1 MLEQSYYDK
10 ADEVIASHGLDQASL
25 IPIIQDIQSEYRY
38 LPPELL
44 GYVAKK
50 LGITESAISQH
61 LKVMKEAG
69 LVYGEKYGYHMH
81 YLPSQNALDSLVNC
95 FTQMKEKS
103 NSLDR
108 DITKCQC
115 EYREAS
121 NEKAD

>member
-50 LGITESAISQH
+50 TWHHGSKSVQC
-61 LKVMKEAG
+61 
-69 LVYGEKYGYHMH
+69 GYI
-81 YLPSQNALDSLVNC
+81 L
-95 FTQMKEKS
+95 
-103 NSLDR
+103 
-108 DITKCQC
+108 
-115 EYREAS
+115 
-121 NEKAD
+121 

>member
-1 MLEQSYYDK
+1 MEDRRKVIYIIEDDISMK
-10 ADEVIASHGLDQASL
+10 KHITDEKI
-25 IPIIQDIQSEYRY
+25 
-38 LPPELL
+38 
-44 GYVAKK
+44 
-50 LGITESAISQH
+50 GITESAISQH

-69 LVYGEKYGYHMH
+69 LVYGEKYGYHMR

-103 NSLDR
+103 KSLDR